1 MKGVRLWPLGIVAL
15 ATACSSHATTTT
27 ATPETLQSVL
37 AAATAGDT
45 VRLAPGTYPAVTLRG
60 KTWSPA
66 VTVEAGSARITSVDL
81 RQVVGLTW
89 RGGVFDG
96 GDTEK
101 AGIRAISSQRIG
113 IEGTRMSRYLR
124 GGIIFSEVS
133 DARLVSNEIS
143 DSGSDGI
150 DIALSRRILIDR
162 TTCRDF
168 KPTPGAHPDCIQLW
182 SRPNVP
188 PTADITITNTLSE
201 GDNQGIS
208 LFNHV
213 RNGVDDGGF
222 DRITISNNV
231 VRSMQ
236 YNGIA
241 IGDCRD
247 CVVRDNRVETM
258 ANPAIPKAR
267 AWLKSWGKGN
277 IEMCGNVIPSFPD
290 YPGQQRCKN
299 RKS

>member
-1 MKGVRLWPLGIVAL
+1 MTGLRLWPLGVFAVVM
-15 ATACSSHATTTT
+15 ACSGHAKTTT

-37 AAATAGDT
+37 SGATAGDT
-45 VRLAPGTYPAVTLRG
+45 IRLASGTYAAVTVRG
-60 KTWSPA
+60 KDWTPA
-66 VTVEAGSARITSVDL
+66 VTVEAGTARITSVDL
-81 RQVVGLTW
+81 RQVAGLTW

-96 GDTEK
+96 NDTEK
-101 AGIRAISSQRIG
+101 AGVRAISSQRIG

-162 TTCRDF
+162 TTCRGF
-168 KPTPGAHPDCIQLW
+168 KPTKGAHPDCIQLW

-188 PTADITITNTLSE
+188 PTADITITNTRSE

-241 IGDCRD
+241 VGDCRG
-247 CVVRDNRVETM
+247 CVVRDNRVESM
-258 ANPAIPKAR
+258 PNPNFPRAR
-267 AWLKSWGKGN
+267 AWLKAWGKN
-277 IEMCGNVIPSFPD
+277 DVEMCGNVIASFPD

-299 RKS
+299 RKN